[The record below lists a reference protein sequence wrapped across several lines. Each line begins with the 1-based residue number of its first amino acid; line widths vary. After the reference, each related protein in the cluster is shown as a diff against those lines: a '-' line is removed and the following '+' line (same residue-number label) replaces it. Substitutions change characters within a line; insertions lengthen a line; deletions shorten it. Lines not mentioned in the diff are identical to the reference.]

1 MRCLSIY
8 RRKKQEKKKKKI
20 RKIEEEKIV
29 KELVPRRFWKQ
40 KRVFEKAELERIPV
54 QKAWDH
60 VIELEEGFISKKGKV
75 YSLSREE

>member
-1 MRCLSIY
+1 MKIMRCLSIY

-29 KELVPRRFWKQ
+29 KELVLRRFWKQ

-54 QKAWDH
+54 QKA
-60 VIELEEGFISKKGKV
+60 
-75 YSLSREE
+75 